1 MEWEKMLW
9 ERILNCMS
17 LLYGNCLKTMMEN
30 VLDKGRKKTFL
41 KLQPKQQQHKLLIV
55 CLADKGNFIFSGTQR
70 ENERKFL
77 RIVHNFPCHSEW
89 GRKKNGKERTKK
101 RRRRRKKMDI
111 GKLFNCYTD
120 VNSNF
125 KQFLGIILL
134 IQSIYLSIS
143 LFHINIYI
151 FVNNVWNVLLLLLL
165 TTGCCWYL
173 KHTFFLVLSLV
184 LFFFFFSFVG

>member
-1 MEWEKMLW
+1 
-9 ERILNCMS
+9 MS

-41 KLQPKQQQHKLLIV
+41 KLQQTTKNCFCMPGRQRE
-55 CLADKGNFIFSGTQR
+55 NFIFPFFV
-70 ENERKFL
+70 ERKFL
-77 RIVHNFPCHSEW
+77 RIVQNFPHHSEW
-89 GRKKNGKERTKK
+89 G
-101 RRRRRKKMDI
+101 KKMDI

-143 LFHINIYI
+143 LIYSLI
-151 FVNNVWNVLLLLLL
+151 IYENSSFYSLWLLAVA
-165 TTGCCWYL
+165 GI
-173 KHTFFLVLSLV
+173 
-184 LFFFFFSFVG
+184 

>member
-1 MEWEKMLW
+1 MSWN
-9 ERILNCMS
+9 ILDGVND
-17 LLYGNCLKTMMEN
+17 GVREN
-30 VLDKGRKKTFL
+30 VVGENF
-41 KLQPKQQQHKLLIV
+41 KLYVFVVWKLLEDNDGKCARQGKEKDILETTTKTTTTQTAIV

-151 FVNNVWNVLLLLLL
+151 FF
-165 TTGCCWYL
+165 C
-173 KHTFFLVLSLV
+173 
-184 LFFFFFSFVG
+184 